1 MNQSDKITAF
11 YAGVIIG
18 TKKSKANKAR
28 KHWVLPIP
36 IPN

>member
-1 MNQSDKITAF
+1 MSEYVIAK

-28 KHWVLPIP
+28 KHWVLPTS

>member
-1 MNQSDKITAF
+1 MAKDKKVGI

-18 TKKSKANKAR
+18 TKKSEANKAR
-28 KHWVLPIP
+28 KHWVLPTP